1 MGSIYTDKRFIRR
14 NKQAEQSIHKRVC
27 TYLRDDYPHV
37 TFRTDGG
44 GLKLTKN
51 QAIQYASMQSCSGW
65 PDLFIP
71 HASRGYHG
79 LFLELK
85 KEDTAIYLKRDRT
98 KLVADLHIRNQAA
111 TLRRLNGLGYFAR
124 FAVGYDN
131 AVKLIDWYMQ
141 KPETLE
147 LF

>member
-1 MGSIYTDKRFIRR
+1 MGSIYTDRRFIRR

-27 TYLRDDYPHV
+27 TYLRQEYPHV
-37 TFRTDGG
+37 IFRTDGG

-71 HASRGYHG
+71 HARRGYHG
-79 LFLELK
+79 LYLELK
-85 KEDTAIYLKRDRT
+85 KEGTAIYLKRDNT
-98 KLVADLHIRNQAA
+98 KLVANLHIQNQAA
-111 TLRRLNGLGYFAR
+111 TLKRLNELGYFGR
-124 FAVGYDN
+124 FAVGYDA
-131 AVKLIDWYMQ
+131 AVKIIDWYFD
-141 KPETLE
+141 KKENSS